1 MAGNHSERTHV
12 AYCFRR
18 EGRKSG
24 RLIEIGSGRL
34 DEKNRNHVHIFLDRL
49 PLGAFTGYVY
59 LTPKG
64 EAPPVFEPKPQ
75 RPGQKDI
82 DDEESDV

>member
-1 MAGNHSERTHV
+1 MVGNNTPRTHV
-12 AYCFRR
+12 AYGFRR
-18 EGRKSG
+18 EGKKSG
-24 RLIEIGSGRL
+24 RLIEIGTGRL
-34 DEKNRNHVHIFLDRL
+34 DEDRDHVHIFLDRL

-75 RPGQKDI
+75 RPGQQEGDL
-82 DDEESDV
+82 DESEV